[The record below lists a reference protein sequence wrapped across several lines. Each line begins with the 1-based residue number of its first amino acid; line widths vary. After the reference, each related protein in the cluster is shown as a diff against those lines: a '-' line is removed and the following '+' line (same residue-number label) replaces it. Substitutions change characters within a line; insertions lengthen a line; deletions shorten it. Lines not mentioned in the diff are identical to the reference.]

1 MKVLHLMVSG
11 RAGGIESL
19 LRDYVEYSRHEN
31 IFLFAW
37 AGGIVAEQIEASGSP
52 VIVMDKQ
59 KQGTRAVCK
68 RILELCD
75 TERVDVIVAHHAAP
89 MLRLAAMAAKLRSP
103 RIKVI
108 CYAHSNAFELCD
120 GRRKKGLALRKWIY
134 RTTFLRADAA
144 VAISNSVKD
153 SLVEYLGLPGSRI
166 TVIYNGAILERF
178 HRGRTEGG
186 KTLRLIYVGR
196 LIEEKGVQTIL
207 QALGYLRDADCRLTI
222 VGDGDYR
229 APLQAIA
236 KELDIDSRVQFL
248 GTRDDVP
255 ELLADSDVFVH
266 LPDCAEGFGIAVV
279 EAMASGLICVCGDRG
294 ALPEIVNDG
303 RSGFIVEKNDPERLA
318 QILRA
323 IAEDPNSEI
332 YENIRTNALE
342 ASRQFSV
349 EAFSAKLDNLIE
361 ES

>member
-1 MKVLHLMVSG
+1 MVSG

-31 IFLFAW
+31 LFLFAW
-37 AGGIVAEQIEASGSP
+37 AGGPVAEQIEAGGSP

-89 MLRLAAMAAKLRSP
+89 MLRLAAMAAKWKNPKR
-103 RIKVI
+103 KVI

-120 GRRKKGLALRKWIY
+120 CRRKKGLSLRKWIY
-134 RTTFLRADAA
+134 RATFLRADAA

-153 SLVEYLGLPGSRI
+153 SLVKILGLPENRI

-178 HRGRTEGG
+178 HRAKTAEG

-207 QALGYLRDADCRLTI
+207 TAFARLKDVDCRLRI

-229 APLQAIA
+229 EVLQTLV
-236 KELDIDSRVQFL
+236 KTLDIEDRVEFL
-248 GTRDDVP
+248 GARTDVP
-255 ELLADSDVFVH
+255 ALLEASDVFIHV
-266 LPDCAEGFGIAVV
+266 PDCAEGFGIAVV

-294 ALPEIVNDG
+294 ALPEIVEDG
-303 RSGFIVEKNDPERLA
+303 VSGFLVKNNDPERLA
-318 QILRA
+318 EIVRA
-323 IAEDPNSEI
+323 IAGNPNSEA
-332 YENIRTNALE
+332 YAKIRANAVT
-342 ASRQFSV
+342 AAGRFSI
-349 EAFSAKLDNLIE
+349 EAFTAKLDALIE
-361 ES
+361 ET

>member
-1 MKVLHLMVSG
+1 MVSG

-31 IFLFAW
+31 LFLFAW
-37 AGGIVAEQIEASGSP
+37 AGGPVAEQIEAGGSP

-120 GRRKKGLALRKWIY
+120 GRRKKGLALRKWIF
-134 RTTFLRADAA
+134 RTTFLLADAA
-144 VAISNSVKD
+144 VAISHSVRD
-153 SLVEYLGLPGSRI
+153 SLVQYLKVPENRI
-166 TVIYNGAILERF
+166 SVIHNGAILERF
-178 HRGRTEGG
+178 HRGQTEGG

-248 GTRDDVP
+248 GTRADVP
-255 ELLADSDVFVH
+255 ELLAASDVFVH

-294 ALPEIVNDG
+294 ALPEIVEDG
-303 RSGFIVEKNDPERLA
+303 VNGFLVKNNDPERLA
-318 QILRA
+318 EIVRA
-323 IAEDPNSEI
+323 IAGNPNSEQ
-332 YENIRTNALE
+332 YEAIRANAVT
-342 ASRQFSV
+342 AAGRFSI
-349 EAFSAKLDNLIE
+349 EAFTAKLDALIE
-361 ES
+361 ET